1 MENFIKLLIV
11 SIVCCSEAD
20 AVPMVNYRGEQ
31 FSEINCTAGK
41 SCTKSFSEGGN
52 NVTVVVNCTS
62 CTDKKKP
69 VVVKKKPAA
78 VCSPKIV
85 EKVVT
90 KVVEKVVTKRVE
102 VEVPVQIDRVVESTK
117 KNNLSLI
124 LMYGAG
130 GVINYLQTGA
140 TVHEND
146 YILEKGEGIMIGPM
160 YQRSFG
166 RITAG
171 GMILS
176 SGHVGGTIGVR
187 W

>member
-1 MENFIKLLIV
+1 MENLIKILLV
-11 SIVCCSEAD
+11 SMVFCSEVG
-20 AVPMVNYRGEQ
+20 AVPMVNYKGEQ

-41 SCTKSFSEGGN
+41 SCSKSFSEGGN

-62 CTDKKKP
+62 CADKKKP
-69 VVVKKKPAA
+69 IVAKKKPAA

-90 KVVEKVVTKRVE
+90 KRVE
-102 VEVPVQIDRVVESTK
+102 VEVPVQIERVVEYTK
-117 KNNLSLI
+117 KNNLSLV

-166 RITAG
+166 SLTAG

>member
-11 SIVCCSEAD
+11 SMVFCSEAG
-20 AVPMVNYRGEQ
+20 AVPMVNYKGEQ

-41 SCTKSFSEGGN
+41 SCSKSFSEGGN

-69 VVVKKKPAA
+69 IGVKKKP
-78 VCSPKIV
+78 VSCTPKV
-85 EKVVT
+85 NEKVVT

-102 VEVPVQIDRVVESTK
+102 VEVPVQIERVVESTK
-117 KNNLSLI
+117 KNNLSLV

-166 RITAG
+166 SVTAG